1 MPKSA
6 KVHINS
12 PTTPDTE
19 YKNTS
24 PKAQTFTN
32 QALAHDRPVYTGSA
46 LLKIKDKRIKQI
58 IQLESNS
65 NNSNDLDKRDGIF
78 AFNVSQSAGSKSGSL
93 IKPEL

>member
-1 MPKSA
+1 MTKSA

-19 YKNTS
+19 YNNTS

-65 NNSNDLDKRDGIF
+65 NNLDKVDGIF